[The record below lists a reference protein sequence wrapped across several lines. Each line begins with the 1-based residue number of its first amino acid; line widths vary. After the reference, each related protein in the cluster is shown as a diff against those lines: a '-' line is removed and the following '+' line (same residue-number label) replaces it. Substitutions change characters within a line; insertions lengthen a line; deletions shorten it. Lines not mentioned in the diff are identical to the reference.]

1 MIKAVVIGVGH
12 LGRFH
17 AQKVKE
23 IAQLVGIVEPN
34 PERRAEMQKEL
45 DCPAYATIAEVPSAQ
60 AAIIAAPTSM
70 HFEAAKACLDRG
82 WHVLIEKPVVRTL
95 EEGKALLAL
104 QQQHPKLVIS
114 VGHIERF
121 NPAVLAAEKFGDT
134 PWYLVAE
141 RLGPFKVRST
151 DVDVIDDLM
160 IHDIDLCLRWFKSDP
175 LEIRAVGVSIF
186 TEHVDM
192 ANARIEFKNGAVASL
207 TASRSSLD
215 SSRKIRLF
223 SANRYLSLDLGAKT
237 GKSVKRHPAKEGQ
250 EWPEIEMELVEV
262 TASDAMLEEDRA
274 FFLACKGERETPVS
288 LVDAVRALELAEAV
302 KKALKTPGIE
312 SLTKSP

>member
-1 MIKAVVIGVGH
+1 
-12 LGRFH
+12 
-17 AQKVKE
+17 
-23 IAQLVGIVEPN
+23 
-34 PERRAEMQKEL
+34 
-45 DCPAYATIAEVPSAQ
+45 
-60 AAIIAAPTSM
+60 
-70 HFEAAKACLDRG
+70 
-82 WHVLIEKPVVRTL
+82 
-95 EEGKALLAL
+95 
-104 QQQHPKLVIS
+104 
-114 VGHIERF
+114 
-121 NPAVLAAEKFGDT
+121 
-134 PWYLVAE
+134 
-141 RLGPFKVRST
+141 
-151 DVDVIDDLM
+151 M
-160 IHDIDLCLRWFKSDP
+160 IHDIDLCLRWFRSEP

-288 LVDAVRALELAEAV
+288 LNDAVKALELAEAV

-312 SLTKSP
+312 SLHDAKVMGEPKSP